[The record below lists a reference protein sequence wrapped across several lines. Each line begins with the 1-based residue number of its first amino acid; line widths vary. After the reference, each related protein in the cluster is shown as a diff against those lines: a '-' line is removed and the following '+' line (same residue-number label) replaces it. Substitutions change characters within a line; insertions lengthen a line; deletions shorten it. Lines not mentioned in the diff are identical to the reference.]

1 MHLFGRKQDQYNRPG
16 NRGKATDMTEG
27 ATEEP
32 GDEAERDHFLRQ
44 LEEERRQ
51 RLEDVQ
57 KERAERLDAQEEQRR
72 LNKENRRL
80 TQEASDL
87 RLRLEQERERARRR
101 GFFETL
107 FGSERSE
114 EPSDDR

>member
-1 MHLFGRKQDQYNRPG
+1 MNLFGRKHGRNYEIEKSREGKQDG
-16 NRGKATDMTEG
+16 TGC
-27 ATEEP
+27 EP
-32 GDEAERDHFLRQ
+32 EHDRLFRQ

-72 LNKENRRL
+72 LNKENRQL
-80 TQEASDL
+80 TREVSDL

-107 FGSERSE
+107 FGTERSE
-114 EPSDDR
+114 KPSDGS

>member
-1 MHLFGRKQDQYNRPG
+1 MHLFGRKHDRHD
-16 NRGKATDMTEG
+16 KTEKMTEG
-27 ATEEP
+27 MREEP
-32 GDEAERDHFLRQ
+32 GDEPERDRLFRQ
-44 LEEERRQ
+44 LDEERRQ
-51 RLEDVQ
+51 RLEDIR

-87 RLRLEQERERARRR
+87 RLRLEQERERNRRR

-107 FGSERSE
+107 FGSKRSE
-114 EPSDDR
+114 KHSDDR